1 MKFIKESFNR
11 LSKRSLK
18 TRIMSWFIIIS
29 LIPIVTFLIFSLSL
43 IQKDAK
49 KEMLT
54 RLESAKKV
62 ALQEI
67 NRLCKLSQ
75 DYSILISSNPQ
86 LREAVARKD
95 HLKVVQIISPLAS
108 ELSIDQI
115 IVTDEK
121 GIVIG
126 RSDVLSNFGEDMK
139 EDFLVKC
146 GLARLK
152 YTSVTSENATV
163 YIKSVSDIVTQMS
176 ANNMRVIGT
185 IIVAYK
191 LNEKFVNNLSQ
202 LTKMDIAVFS
212 QDFKKTIS
220 SSKSQQILDRDKLKT
235 ILSGQYEYMLSGTP
249 KGDYHY
255 VLLPI
260 RRSEKMTPAG
270 VLAIISK
277 NLVAS
282 NFIKA
287 SMLFSVLL
295 LLGTFIL
302 VVVVSL
308 FVSNRITKPIM
319 ELAESAKKVS
329 KGSFDIQLSVN
340 ENTSNE
346 ILLLTTE
353 FMKMVKNVNTY
364 ATNIEQ
370 TLSTTQQYIDKLN
383 KIASDSARTS
393 QITGEQIK
401 EIIALAENQKMVFE
415 QTTHMISE
423 LENQIQK
430 MFDIF
435 KMIQNEVSTVYT
447 TTLKEQEAIK
457 MLINQMYSVNSAI
470 KEVEKDLKNA
480 INDFKEIARTSQ
492 NISGLAEKIKI
503 IALNASIEAAKR
515 DIPAF
520 EVIASEITRLSQSA
534 NELAKRSLES
544 IETGLCA
551 FDKTSR
557 KLENVLGIV
566 KEGVKVAK
574 QSAESLSRIETTNQ
588 QIKTKIENVIDK
600 VTSQQEK
607 IFTIN
612 NVLKVQ
618 TQNVS
623 QYFKTLVSI
632 RDIFQNQKKA
642 VDKLIDQFSD
652 VHQEIVKL
660 ASITMGPGK
669 N

>member
-126 RSDVLSNFGEDMK
+126 RSDVLSNFGENMK

-364 ATNIEQ
+364 TTNIEQ

-566 KEGVKVAK
+566 EEGVKVAK

>member
-191 LNEKFVNNLSQ
+191 LNERFVNNLSQ

-220 SSKSQQILDRDKLKT
+220 SSESQQILDRNKLKM
-235 ILSGQYEYMLSGTP
+235 ILSGQYEYILSDTP

-566 KEGVKVAK
+566 EEGVKVAK

>member
-1 MKFIKESFNR
+1 

-191 LNEKFVNNLSQ
+191 LNERFVNNLSQ

-220 SSKSQQILDRDKLKT
+220 SSESQQILDRNKLKM
-235 ILSGQYEYMLSGTP
+235 ILSGQYEYILSDTP

-566 KEGVKVAK
+566 EEGVKVAK

>member
-1 MKFIKESFNR
+1 MKFIKESFNK

-43 IQKDAK
+43 IQRDAK

-235 ILSGQYEYMLSGTP
+235 ILSGQYEYILSGTP

-364 ATNIEQ
+364 TANIEQ

-457 MLINQMYSVNSAI
+457 MLINQMYGVNSAI

-566 KEGVKVAK
+566 EEGVKVAK

-607 IFTIN
+607 IFAIN

-623 QYFKTLVSI
+623 QYFKTLMSI

-660 ASITMGPGK
+660 ASITMGPEK